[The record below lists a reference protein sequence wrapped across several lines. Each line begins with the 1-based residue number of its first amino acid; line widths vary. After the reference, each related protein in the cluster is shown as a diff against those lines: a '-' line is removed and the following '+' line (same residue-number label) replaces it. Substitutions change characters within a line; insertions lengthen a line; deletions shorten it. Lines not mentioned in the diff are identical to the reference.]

1 MFESQTPPYHPFI
14 FKTYSILPSELSS
27 QSLAQTDP
35 KLSVFLRKS
44 PSEDLVVTN
53 VLADGRVIVK
63 LPHLHLANN
72 DTAIHLTN
80 NYKSFKKNNFIFSN
94 MCKCIQGQW
103 ANKEIKT

>member
-1 MFESQTPPYHPFI
+1 MFESQTPPYNPFI

-44 PSEDLVVTN
+44 PSEHLVVTN

-63 LPHLHLANN
+63 LPHLHQANDN
-72 DTAIHLTN
+72 TT
-80 NYKSFKKNNFIFSN
+80 
-94 MCKCIQGQW
+94 
-103 ANKEIKT
+103 